1 MADREL
7 IERHQ
12 ARDADTQADLPR
24 DRSGKANARRAKIVQ
39 AARELFAEHG
49 FHATSMARL
58 SERSGVLVGQIYRDF
73 ANKEAIVAA
82 LVEHD
87 LDEYLG
93 GDELCA
99 ARCTAD
105 RMMVREWIAR
115 FIACEDLNDTRLI
128 AEIMAEAN
136 RNPRIAEIFD
146 AMDDRLRGQL
156 VRALRIIVPQ
166 ATDEAR
172 VAQLAESILII
183 AGGMCQRRLMKAR
196 YTDPDALALLMTFID
211 TEIAAIGRETGT
223 PLQPQTTVEP
233 EPGS

>member
-1 MADREL
+1 MMADREL

-12 ARDADTQADLPR
+12 ASDADRQADPPR
-24 DRSGKANARRAKIVQ
+24 DRSGKANARRARIVQ

-82 LVEHD
+82 LVQHD
-87 LDEYLG
+87 LDEFLA

-99 ARCTAD
+99 ARCTSD
-105 RMMVREWIAR
+105 RVMVREWIAR
-115 FIACEDLNDTRLI
+115 FIACDDLNDTRLI

-156 VRALRIIVPQ
+156 VRALRIILPQ
-166 ATDEAR
+166 TTDEAR
-172 VAQLAESILII
+172 VAQLAESILIM
-183 AGGMCQRRLMKAR
+183 AGGMCQRRLMNAR
-196 YTDPDALALLMTFID
+196 STDPDVLALLMTFID
-211 TEIAAIGRETGT
+211 KEIAAIGRNTRLT
-223 PLQPQTTVEP
+223 P
-233 EPGS
+233 